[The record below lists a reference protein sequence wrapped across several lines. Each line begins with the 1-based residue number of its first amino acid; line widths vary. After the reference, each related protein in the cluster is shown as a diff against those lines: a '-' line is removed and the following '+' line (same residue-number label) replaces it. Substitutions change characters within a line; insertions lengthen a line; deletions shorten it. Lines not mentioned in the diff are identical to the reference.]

1 MTIRHLKIFITVCE
15 LGSITR
21 TAEAMHITQPA
32 ISHTI
37 AELEKYYDITLF
49 ERINQRLVLTELGK
63 QALRRARE
71 ITEAFDSFEEFVS
84 HGNQDPTVRIGC
96 SLTLGQTIIPKFMK
110 LLQSHHPN
118 IKPKII
124 IKPSATLEEELESGN
139 LDFAIVE
146 GEVSSP
152 YLSIEHFMEDR
163 ILIVANTDLCVPDI
177 LTPEILPSLPF
188 LLRERGSASRECFER
203 AIAKYH
209 LRIEPTIES
218 ANNQAIVAALY
229 ANLGIAILPE
239 SFVVGHIERRRF
251 KTLTLDGFDANGT
264 NYIIIHKN
272 KKLNSTGTIAY
283 EILKNINSIE

>member
-1 MTIRHLKIFITVCE
+1 MTIRHLKTFILVCDHGN
-15 LGSITR
+15 LTR
-21 TAEAMHITQPA
+21 AAEAMHITQPA

-37 AELEKYYDITLF
+37 AELEKYYDVTLF
-49 ERINQRLVLTELGK
+49 ERINQRLVLTELGT
-63 QALRRARE
+63 QVLRRARE
-71 ITEAFDSFEEFVS
+71 IVGSFEEFEEFIS
-84 HGNQDPTVRIGC
+84 HGSKDPTVRIGC

-110 LLQSHHPN
+110 LLHEQYPH
-118 IKPKII
+118 IKPKIT

-146 GEVSSP
+146 GEVASP
-152 YLSIEHFMEDR
+152 YLNVERFMEDR
-163 ILIVANTDLCVPDI
+163 ILIVANTEFCVPDV

-188 LLRERGSASRECFER
+188 LLRERGSTSRECFER
-203 AIAKYH
+203 SIAKHH
-209 LRIEPTIES
+209 LHIEPTIES

-251 KTLTLDGFDANGT
+251 KTLTLDGFDANGS

-272 KKLNSTGTIAY
+272 KKLNTIGREAY
-283 EILKNINSIE
+283 DILKNIE